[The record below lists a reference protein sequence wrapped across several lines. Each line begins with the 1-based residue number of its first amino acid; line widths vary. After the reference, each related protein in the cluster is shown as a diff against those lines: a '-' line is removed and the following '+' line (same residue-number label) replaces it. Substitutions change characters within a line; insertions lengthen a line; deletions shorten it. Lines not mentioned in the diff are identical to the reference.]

1 MDHEP
6 IDEQLYQAYKPML
19 FAIAY
24 RMLGSVMDAEDIV
37 QEAFIALHKAA
48 LAPIDN
54 IKAYLCKIVTN
65 RSIDRL
71 RQLSRQRK
79 VYVGPWLPEPLL
91 TNEFTE
97 SDPSQAFMRKESI
110 STAFLLLLQQL
121 SWVERAVFILR
132 EVLEYE
138 YEDIAEIVGKSS
150 TNCRQIYHRAKRSIG
165 KDEEAIGF
173 GHKQVDQPA
182 NLGLVEQ
189 FVHALISSDMSR
201 LLKLIATDAT
211 LYSDG
216 GGKVTAA
223 VRPILGV
230 ERIISFF
237 TGILKKQPPDFAFKF
252 CSLNGQTG
260 MVVYGDGRIYSIFTF
275 QIKADQLSD
284 FYLMV
289 NPDKLISF
297 PLQFELM

>member
-1 MDHEP
+1 MDHEA
-6 IDEQLYQAYKPML
+6 IEEQLYQAYKPLL
-19 FAIAY
+19 FAISY

-48 LAPIDN
+48 LAPIEN
-54 IKAYLCKIVTN
+54 TKAYLCKIVTN
-65 RSIDRL
+65 RCIDRL
-71 RQLSRQRK
+71 RALNRQRE
-79 VYVGPWLPEPLL
+79 VYIGPWLPEPIL
-91 TNEFTE
+91 TNEFIE

-138 YEDIAEIVGKSS
+138 YDEIAEIVGKSS

-165 KDEEAIGF
+165 KDEESFGF
-173 GHKQVDQPA
+173 SQKEAVKPINQ
-182 NLGLVEQ
+182 GLVEQ
-189 FVHALISSDMSR
+189 FVHALTTSDMSR
-201 LLKLIATDAT
+201 LLKLIASDAT

-223 VRPILGV
+223 VRPILGA

-237 TGILKKQPPDFAFKF
+237 IGTIKKLPPNFVIKL
-252 CSLNGQTG
+252 CSINGQTG
-260 MVVYGDGRIYSIFTF
+260 IVGYEAGRVSYIFTF
-275 QIKADQLSD
+275 QIIANQLSHI
-284 FYLMV
+284 YLV
-289 NPDKLISF
+289 ANPDKLISF
-297 PLQFELM
+297 PLQFELL